1 MPLALAMAALE
12 AIPVLT
18 GTEKTGFAWSLY
30 TGDLVSHDSD
40 NQMSRDYV
48 MYTEVCVLAFVI
60 RQKLT
65 MSQTIVYDLMRQYLG
80 SGPMYAALGNHD
92 SNNQ

>member
-1 MPLALAMAALE
+1 MSAFDVLLILQQCVLCSDTPLALAMAALE

-40 NQMSRDYV
+40 NQLSRDYV
-48 MYTEVCVLAFVI
+48 MYSEVRTF
-60 RQKLT
+60 
-65 MSQTIVYDLMRQYLG
+65 
-80 SGPMYAALGNHD
+80 AL
-92 SNNQ
+92 

>member
-1 MPLALAMAALE
+1 MAALE

-48 MYTEVCVLAFVI
+48 MYTEVYVLAFAI
-60 RQKLT
+60 QQKLT